1 MRVLIVEDEPE
12 MVSALKKAFEKEGMI
27 ADGVSSLGQ
36 AKMVLKSGVHSLIL
50 LDRQLPDGDGASL
63 VPLIRKMN
71 ADIPVI
77 FLTGKSEI
85 TARIEGLDL
94 GADDYLIKPFSFEE
108 LMARIRAIGRR
119 PAKVSIP
126 KVVIANLT
134 FDFSSRD
141 VQVDGIPLTLPRRQ
155 LLVLEALCT
164 RARRTVL
171 REWLIERVY
180 GFNEEVQSNSLDSH
194 VSRLRRSL
202 ESAEAQVTIHVIR
215 GVGYLLKE
223 SPDAAI

>member
-12 MVSALKKAFEKEGMI
+12 MIAALTKAFEKEGMI
-27 ADGVSSLGQ
+27 ADSVSSLAM
-36 AKMVLKSGVHSLIL
+36 AKAVLQDDLHSLIL

-63 VPLIRKMN
+63 VPFIRKMN
-71 ADIPVI
+71 ADLPII
-77 FLTGKSEI
+77 FLTGKSSI
-85 TARIEGLDL
+85 PDRIEGLDL
-94 GADDYLIKPFSFEE
+94 GADDYLNKPFAFEE

-119 PAKVSIP
+119 PAKISIP
-126 KVVIANLT
+126 KITIANLT
-134 FDFSSRD
+134 FDFSNRD
-141 VQVDGIPLTLPRRQ
+141 VQVDDIPLALPRRQ

-180 GFNEEVQSNSLDSH
+180 GFHEDVQSNSLDSH
-194 VSRLRRSL
+194 ISRLRRSL
-202 ESAEAQVTIHVIR
+202 EMSEARVTIHVIR

-223 SPDAAI
+223 NNETA

>member
-1 MRVLIVEDEPE
+1 MRVLIVEDETE
-12 MVSALKKAFEKEGMI
+12 MVSALTKAFEKEGLI
-27 ADGVSSLGQ
+27 ADAVTSLGQ
-36 AKMVLKSGVHSLIL
+36 ARAVIKSDVHDLIL

-63 VPLIRKMN
+63 VSFVRKIN
-71 ADIPVI
+71 ADVPVI
-77 FLTGKSEI
+77 FLTGKSGISE
-85 TARIEGLDL
+85 RIQGLDL

-126 KVVIANLT
+126 RVTIANMT
-134 FDFSSRD
+134 FDFNSRD
-141 VQVDGIPLTLPRRQ
+141 VLVDGIPLVLPRRQ
-155 LLVLEALCT
+155 LLVLEAMCM

-171 REWLIERVY
+171 REWLVERVY
-180 GFNEEVQSNSLDSH
+180 GFNEEFQSNSLDSH

-202 ESAEAQVTIHVIR
+202 ESAEAQVIIHVIR

-223 SPDAAI
+223 REDAA

>member
-1 MRVLIVEDEPE
+1 MRLLIVEDEQE
-12 MVSALKKAFEKEGMI
+12 MVSALIKSFEKEGMI
-27 ADGVSSLGQ
+27 ADGVSSIAQ
-36 AKMVLKSGVHSLIL
+36 ARNALNNDFYSFIL

-63 VPLIRKMN
+63 VHFIRKFN

-77 FLTGKSEI
+77 FITGKSCI
-85 TARIEGLDL
+85 NDRIEGLDL
-94 GADDYLIKPFSFEE
+94 GADDYLVKPFAFEE

-119 PAKVSIP
+119 PAKIDIP
-126 KVVIANLT
+126 KVTIGNLT

-141 VQVDGIPLTLPRRQ
+141 VQVDGISLPLPRRQ

-171 REWLIERVY
+171 REWLVERVY
-180 GFNEEVQSNSLDSH
+180 GLDEEVQSNSLDSH

-202 ESAEAQVTIHVIR
+202 ESADAQVAIHVIR
-215 GVGYLLKE
+215 GIGYLLKE
-223 SPDAAI
+223 KHDAA

>member
-12 MVSALKKAFEKEGMI
+12 MIAALTKAFEKEGMI
-27 ADGVSSLGQ
+27 ADSVSSIAM
-36 AKMVLKSGVHSLIL
+36 AKAVLQDDLHSLIL

-63 VPLIRKMN
+63 VPFIRKMN
-71 ADIPVI
+71 ADLPII
-77 FLTGKSEI
+77 FLTGKSSI
-85 TARIEGLDL
+85 PDRIEGLDL
-94 GADDYLIKPFSFEE
+94 GADDYLNKPFAFEE

-119 PAKVSIP
+119 PAKISIP
-126 KVVIANLT
+126 KITIANLT
-134 FDFSSRD
+134 FDFSNRD
-141 VQVDGIPLTLPRRQ
+141 VQVDDIPLALPRRQ

-180 GFNEEVQSNSLDSH
+180 GFDEDVQSNSLDSH
-194 VSRLRRSL
+194 ISRLRRSL
-202 ESAEAQVTIHVIR
+202 EMSEARVTIHVIR

-223 SPDAAI
+223 NNETA

>member
-12 MVSALKKAFEKEGMI
+12 MISALTKAFEKEGMI
-27 ADGVSSLGQ
+27 ADSVSSLAM
-36 AKMVLKSGVHSLIL
+36 AKAVLQDDLHSLIL

-63 VPLIRKMN
+63 VPFIRKIN
-71 ADIPVI
+71 ADLPII
-77 FLTGKSEI
+77 FLTGKSSI
-85 TARIEGLDL
+85 SDRIEGLDL
-94 GADDYLIKPFSFEE
+94 GADDYLNKPFAFEE

-126 KVVIANLT
+126 KITIANLT
-134 FDFSSRD
+134 FDFSNRD
-141 VQVDGIPLTLPRRQ
+141 VQVDDIPLTLPRRQ

-164 RARRTVL
+164 RARRTVT

-180 GFNEEVQSNSLDSH
+180 GFDEDVQSNSLDSH
-194 VSRLRRSL
+194 ISRLRRSL
-202 ESAEAQVTIHVIR
+202 EMSEARVTIHVIR

-223 SPDAAI
+223 NNETA

>member
-12 MVSALKKAFEKEGMI
+12 MIAALTKAFEKEGMI
-27 ADGVSSLGQ
+27 ADSVSSLAM
-36 AKMVLKSGVHSLIL
+36 AKAVLQDDLHSLIL

-63 VPLIRKMN
+63 VPFIRKMN
-71 ADIPVI
+71 ADLPII
-77 FLTGKSEI
+77 FLTGKSSI
-85 TARIEGLDL
+85 SDRIEGLDL
-94 GADDYLIKPFSFEE
+94 GADDYLNKPFAFEE

-119 PAKVSIP
+119 PAKISIP
-126 KVVIANLT
+126 KITIANLT
-134 FDFSSRD
+134 FDFSNRD
-141 VQVDGIPLTLPRRQ
+141 VQVDDIPLALPRRQ

-180 GFNEEVQSNSLDSH
+180 GFDEDVQSNSLDSH
-194 VSRLRRSL
+194 ISRLRRSL
-202 ESAEAQVTIHVIR
+202 EMSEARVTIHVIR

-223 SPDAAI
+223 NNETA

>member
-12 MVSALKKAFEKEGMI
+12 MIAALTKAFEKEGMI
-27 ADGVSSLGQ
+27 ADSVSSLAM
-36 AKMVLKSGVHSLIL
+36 AKAVLQDDLHSLIL

-63 VPLIRKMN
+63 VPFIRKMN
-71 ADIPVI
+71 ADLPII
-77 FLTGKSEI
+77 FLTGKSSI
-85 TARIEGLDL
+85 PDRIEGLDL
-94 GADDYLIKPFSFEE
+94 GADDYLNKPFAFEE

-119 PAKVSIP
+119 PAKISIP
-126 KVVIANLT
+126 KITIANLT
-134 FDFSSRD
+134 FDFSNRD
-141 VQVDGIPLTLPRRQ
+141 VQVDDIPLALPRRQ

-180 GFNEEVQSNSLDSH
+180 GFDEDVQSNSLDSH
-194 VSRLRRSL
+194 ISRLRRSL
-202 ESAEAQVTIHVIR
+202 EMSEARVTIHVIR

-223 SPDAAI
+223 NNETA

>member
-12 MVSALKKAFEKEGMI
+12 MVSALIKAFEKEGMV
-27 ADGVSSLGQ
+27 ADGISSIGQ
-36 AKMVLKSGVHSLIL
+36 AKSILSDSDYGLII
-50 LDRQLPDGDGASL
+50 LDRQLPDGDGISL
-63 VPLIRKMN
+63 VPFIRKLN
-71 ADIPVI
+71 EDIPII
-77 FLTGKSEI
+77 FLTGKSDVND
-85 TARIEGLDL
+85 RIAGLDL

-119 PAKVSIP
+119 PAKIDFPMVT
-126 KVVIANLT
+126 IANLT
-134 FDFSSRD
+134 FDFNNRD
-141 VQVDGIPLTLPRRQ
+141 VMVDGIPLYLPRRQ

-171 REWLIERVY
+171 REWMVERVY
-180 GFNEEVQSNSLDSH
+180 GVNEDIQSNSLDSH

-202 ESAEAQVTIHVIR
+202 ESADAEVTIHVIR

-223 SPDAAI
+223 SGNAN

>member
-12 MVSALKKAFEKEGMI
+12 MISALTKAFEKEGMI
-27 ADGVSSLGQ
+27 ADSVSSLAM
-36 AKMVLKSGVHSLIL
+36 AKTVLQDDLHSLIL

-63 VPLIRKMN
+63 VPFIRKIN
-71 ADIPVI
+71 ADLPII
-77 FLTGKSEI
+77 FLTGKSSI
-85 TARIEGLDL
+85 PDRIEGLDL
-94 GADDYLIKPFSFEE
+94 GADDYLNKPFAFEE

-126 KVVIANLT
+126 KITIANLT
-134 FDFSSRD
+134 FDFSNRD
-141 VQVDGIPLTLPRRQ
+141 VQVDNIPLTLPRRQ

-180 GFNEEVQSNSLDSH
+180 GFDEDVQSNSLDSH
-194 VSRLRRSL
+194 ISRLRRSL
-202 ESAEAQVTIHVIR
+202 EMSEAKVTIHVIR

-223 SPDAAI
+223 NNETA

>member
-12 MVSALKKAFEKEGMI
+12 MVSALTKAFEKEGLI
-27 ADGVSSLGQ
+27 ADAVTSLGQ
-36 AKMVLKSGVHSLIL
+36 ARAVIKSDVHDLIL

-63 VPLIRKMN
+63 VSFVRKIN

-77 FLTGKSEI
+77 FLTGKSGISE
-85 TARIEGLDL
+85 RIQGLDL

-126 KVVIANLT
+126 RVTIANMT
-134 FDFSSRD
+134 FDFNSRD
-141 VQVDGIPLTLPRRQ
+141 VLVDGIPLVLPRRQ
-155 LLVLEALCT
+155 LLVLEAMCM

-171 REWLIERVY
+171 REWLVERVY
-180 GFNEEVQSNSLDSH
+180 GFNEEFQSNSLDSH

-202 ESAEAQVTIHVIR
+202 ESAEAQVIIHVIR

-223 SPDAAI
+223 REDAA

>member
-1 MRVLIVEDEPE
+1 MMRVLIVEDEPE
-12 MVSALKKAFEKEGMI
+12 MVSALIKAFEKEGMI
-27 ADGVSSLGQ
+27 ADGVSSISAARSVLQ
-36 AKMVLKSGVHSLIL
+36 ADLHGLIL

-63 VPLIRKMN
+63 VPVIRKIN
-71 ADIPVI
+71 ADLPII
-77 FLTGKSEI
+77 FLTGKSNI
-85 TARIEGLDL
+85 SDRIEGLDL
-94 GADDYLIKPFSFEE
+94 GADDYLNKPFSFEE

-126 KVVIANLT
+126 KVTIANLI
-134 FDFSSRD
+134 FDFNNRD
-141 VQVDGIPLTLPRRQ
+141 VVVDGIPIVLPRRQ

-180 GFNEEVQSNSLDSH
+180 GFDEVIQSNSLDSH

-223 SPDAAI
+223 SHETS

>member
-12 MVSALKKAFEKEGMI
+12 MISALTKAFEKEGMI
-27 ADGVSSLGQ
+27 ADSVSSLAM
-36 AKMVLKSGVHSLIL
+36 AKTVLQDDLHSLIL
-50 LDRQLPDGDGASL
+50 LDRQLPDGDGALL
-63 VPLIRKMN
+63 VPFIRKIN
-71 ADIPVI
+71 ADLPII
-77 FLTGKSEI
+77 FLTGKSSI
-85 TARIEGLDL
+85 PDRIEGLDL
-94 GADDYLIKPFSFEE
+94 GADDYLNKPFAFEE

-126 KVVIANLT
+126 KITIANLT
-134 FDFSSRD
+134 FDFSNRD
-141 VQVDGIPLTLPRRQ
+141 VQVDDIPLALPRRQ

-180 GFNEEVQSNSLDSH
+180 GFDEDVQSNSLDSH
-194 VSRLRRSL
+194 ISRLRRSL
-202 ESAEAQVTIHVIR
+202 EMSEARVTIHVIR

-223 SPDAAI
+223 NNETA

>member
-12 MVSALKKAFEKEGMI
+12 MISALTKAFEKEGMI
-27 ADGVSSLGQ
+27 ADGVSSL
-36 AKMVLKSGVHSLIL
+36 AMARAVLQDDLHSLIL

-63 VPLIRKMN
+63 VPFIRKIN
-71 ADIPVI
+71 ADLPII
-77 FLTGKSEI
+77 FLTGKSAI
-85 TARIEGLDL
+85 SDRIEGLDL
-94 GADDYLIKPFSFEE
+94 GADDYLNKPFAFEE

-119 PAKVSIP
+119 PAKISIP
-126 KVVIANLT
+126 KITIANLT

-141 VQVDGIPLTLPRRQ
+141 VQVDGLPLALPRRQ
-155 LLVLEALCT
+155 QLVLEALCM

-180 GFNEEVQSNSLDSH
+180 GFDEEIQSNSLDSH
-194 VSRLRRSL
+194 ISRLRRSL
-202 ESAEAQVTIHVIR
+202 EMSEARVTIHVIR

-223 SPDAAI
+223 SHDVA